1 MRGVLFDEQPATHPL
16 LRGVLLPVIC
26 TGITTL
32 TAVLQNMFYLSN
44 SETYE
49 SFFLPNKLIF
59 GIIINEPRPIVACC
73 TQKLKRFTANTII
86 HKSGSNLFM

>member
-1 MRGVLFDEQPATHPL
+1 MRGVFFDEQPATHPL

-44 SETYE
+44 S
-49 SFFLPNKLIF
+49 
-59 GIIINEPRPIVACC
+59 
-73 TQKLKRFTANTII
+73 
-86 HKSGSNLFM
+86 